1 MKKLLIP
8 VLVTL
13 LLVTGCKQV
22 PELENGKEKVV
33 SIKEGG
39 IAVDD
44 LYDELKSRYG
54 LDSLLNMI
62 DREITDQKYT
72 ETTDEEKDYIANQK
86 NTENTYYELMY
97 KGRYSTFEQYIK
109 AKYGVSTTAELEEIF
124 SLSYRRSQIAKD
136 YIKNNITETE
146 IKDYFD
152 NSYIGDI
159 EASHILITADYSDG
173 ATDEE
178 KQAAEDK
185 ALQTAKEVIK
195 KLDEGGDF
203 AALAKEYSKDG
214 SAEDGG
220 ALGRFGHGDMVSE
233 FEEAAYKLEVGKY
246 TTEPVKTKFG
256 YHIILKTKDY
266 GKGELEDAKEEII
279 EALVNQ
285 KLNSE
290 DDMVFKTLID
300 VRDEYDVTI
309 EDSKLKEQYENYK
322 YNLGK

>member
-1 MKKLLIP
+1 MKKFIIP
-8 VLVTL
+8 VLAIL

-22 PELENGKEKVV
+22 PKLENGKEKVV
-33 SIKEGG
+33 SFDEGG

-44 LYDELKSRYG
+44 LYDNLKSKYG
-54 LDSLLNMI
+54 LDVLLNMI
-62 DREITDQKYT
+62 DEEITDTKY
-72 ETTDEEKDYIANQK
+72 ETTDEEKEYISNQK
-86 NTENTYYELMY
+86 NTENTYYELLY
-97 KGRYSTFEQYIK
+97 KSSYSTFEQYIR
-109 AKYGVSTTAELEEIF
+109 AKYGVSTTEELEEIF
-124 SLSYRRSQIAKD
+124 RLSYRRSEIVKD
-136 YIKNNITETE
+136 YIKSNITESE
-146 IKDYFD
+146 IKDYFE

-178 KQAAEDK
+178 KEKAENE
-185 ALQTAKEVIK
+185 ALEKAKEIIK
-195 KLDEGGDF
+195 KLDAGEDF

-214 SAEDGG
+214 SADNGG
-220 ALGRFGHGDMVSE
+220 ALGRFGHGDMTSE

-279 EALVNQ
+279 EALIDQ
-285 KLNSE
+285 KMEE
-290 DDMVFKTLID
+290 DNIVYKTLID
-300 VRDEYDVTI
+300 VRDENGVTI
-309 EDSKLKEQYENYK
+309 EDSTLNEQYENYK

>member
-214 SAEDGG
+214 SAEDDG
-220 ALGRFGHGDMVSE
+220 AFGRFGHGDMVSE
-233 FEEAAYKLEVGKY
+233 LDDAAYKLV
-246 TTEPVKTKFG
+246 V
-256 YHIILKTKDY
+256 
-266 GKGELEDAKEEII
+266 
-279 EALVNQ
+279 
-285 KLNSE
+285 
-290 DDMVFKTLID
+290 
-300 VRDEYDVTI
+300 VT
-309 EDSKLKEQYENYK
+309 
-322 YNLGK
+322 

>member
-1 MKKLLIP
+1 
-8 VLVTL
+8 
-13 LLVTGCKQV
+13 
-22 PELENGKEKVV
+22 
-33 SIKEGG
+33 
-39 IAVDD
+39 
-44 LYDELKSRYG
+44 
-54 LDSLLNMI
+54 MI

-233 FEEAAYKLEVGKY
+233 FEEAEYKLEVGKY